1 MFKDLS
7 EEQRCYTDRNPQIQK
22 EKLMHKVKYLEKE
35 NQDLLMDLEDVEAT
49 LLINKNMINILM
61 ESQNLKESEASI
73 IDELKKENSL
83 QNNQISELRQL
94 RDKLKADNLILAQ
107 VKWDKKSTNHQ
118 AEEMQK
124 SEFDRL
130 QEALEKKEY
139 TLQLL
144 ESRLY
149 DWEKFLRECGKNDEK
164 IRDRLKDLKL
174 NPNVERKKITNVVL
188 ENNKLKQQIKE
199 QIDNNETFQ

>member
-107 VKWDKKSTNHQ
+107 VK
-118 AEEMQK
+118 
-124 SEFDRL
+124 
-130 QEALEKKEY
+130 
-139 TLQLL
+139 
-144 ESRLY
+144 
-149 DWEKFLRECGKNDEK
+149 
-164 IRDRLKDLKL
+164 
-174 NPNVERKKITNVVL
+174 
-188 ENNKLKQQIKE
+188 
-199 QIDNNETFQ
+199 